1 VSGSHKICRA
11 CGRAF
16 RGVEIFCPEDGSRLH
31 VAKRSSSR
39 AADPLV
45 GMVLDSRYRVSRIL
59 GEGGMGI
66 VYEAF
71 HQRIDRKVAIKVL
84 REDFSSRPDVVER
97 FRREAK
103 SASRIGHPN
112 IVDVMDFGDT
122 PLGSSY
128 FVMEMLEGEDLA
140 DLLSREVRLS
150 PSRAVAIAYQCCR
163 ALAAAHEKG
172 IVHRDLKPEN
182 IFLLERG
189 GFPDFVKLVD
199 FGVAKMTELDHA
211 EGSGGRKL
219 TRTGMIFGTPEY
231 MSPEQANGQP
241 LDHRVDIYALGII
254 LYETLTGS
262 VPFEGESFMAVL
274 SKHAVQTVPPLREM
288 WPGLSVSP
296 ELEAVV
302 MCALTKSRDQRYPHM
317 RAFAEAL
324 EAVPELPD
332 TIPRDSHVP
341 VRTSTPG
348 SLVAPVRALTPEPRA
363 SDAVAT
369 ASVPEPS
376 LTPLS
381 TETSLS
387 PQEVPVGLAASEQR
401 SPKLFLPRAYVP
413 MAAAVVIV
421 GAFISALVLAR
432 PDRNE
437 RAAPAAAAAAPEPM
451 AAATPEPAAAPM
463 GVAAPEPAA
472 LKVPTTFEPAPVPVP
487 AAPEPVP
494 ELITLHVSTRP
505 SGAKLSL
512 VGGAQVCDATPC
524 EVEVVRGAPVS
535 FLARRGK
542 QRAMTTLEPRD
553 GAQILL
559 VLDNT
564 KSAAPAEE
572 REALEADVA
581 AAQDDLKVPAAFK

>member
-1 VSGSHKICRA
+1 MS
-11 CGRAF
+11 
-16 RGVEIFCPEDGSRLH
+16 
-31 VAKRSSSR
+31 KRSLSS

-45 GMVLDSRYRVSRIL
+45 GIVLDGRYRVSRIL

-71 HQRIDRKVAIKVL
+71 HQRLDRKVAIKVL
-84 REDFSSRPDVVER
+84 REDFSSRADVVER

-112 IVDVMDFGDT
+112 IVDVIDFGDT

-128 FVMEMLEGEDLA
+128 FVMELLEGEDLA

-150 PSRAVAIAYQCCR
+150 PSRAVSIAYQCCR
-163 ALAAAHEKG
+163 ALASAHEKG

-182 IFLLERG
+182 VFLLERG

-199 FGVAKMTELDHA
+199 FGVAKMTELDHT
-211 EGSGGRKL
+211 EGAAGRKL

-254 LYETLTGS
+254 LFETLTGS

-274 SKHAVQTVPPLREM
+274 SKHAVHPVPPLREV
-288 WPGLSVSP
+288 WPGLRVSP

-302 MCALTKSRDQRYPHM
+302 MRALTKQRDQRFPHM
-317 RAFAEAL
+317 RAFADAL
-324 EAVPELPD
+324 EAVPEMPD

-348 SLVAPVRALTPEPRA
+348 SITSPGRALAPELQA
-363 SDAVAT
+363 SVQARDPLAVPVAT
-369 ASVPEPS
+369 APTSS
-376 LTPLS
+376 SSFTPLV
-381 TETSLS
+381 TETSLT
-387 PQEVPVGLAASEQR
+387 PQEVAAHDDSPYGARSRRLAWQ
-401 SPKLFLPRAYVP
+401 RAYVP
-413 MAAAVVIV
+413 MAAAVVLV
-421 GAFISALVLAR
+421 AAFVSALVLAR
-432 PDRNE
+432 DDRNE
-437 RAAPAAAAAAPEPM
+437 RARAAAAAPVPSAVVEK
-451 AAATPEPAAAPM
+451 PEP
-463 GVAAPEPAA
+463 VA
-472 LKVPTTFEPAPVPVP
+472 PVP
-487 AAPEPVP
+487 AAPAAPVAAPVAAAPAAEPVP

-505 SGAKLSL
+505 SGAKVSL
-512 VGGAQVCDATPC
+512 VGGAQVCDKTPC
-524 EVEVVRGAPVS
+524 EVEVVRGVPVS

-553 GAQILL
+553 GAQVLL
-559 VLDNT
+559 VLDKAAN
-564 KSAAPAEE
+564 SDAPAEE
-572 REALEADVA
+572 REALKADIA
-581 AAQDDLKVPAAFK
+581 AAEEDLKIPANLR

>member
-1 VSGSHKICRA
+1 VAASHKICRA

-31 VAKRSSSR
+31 VSARSSSR

-45 GMVLDSRYRVSRIL
+45 GTVLDGRYRVSRIL

-84 REDFSSRPDVVER
+84 REDFSRRPDVVER

-140 DLLSREVRLS
+140 DLLSREIRLS

-182 IFLLERG
+182 VFLLERG

-199 FGVAKMTELDHA
+199 FGVAKMTELDHL

-274 SKHAVQTVPPLREM
+274 SKHAVHPVPPLRDT
-288 WPGLSVSP
+288 WPGLKVSP

-302 MCALTKSRDQRYPHM
+302 MRALTKQRDQRFPHM
-317 RAFAEAL
+317 RAFGEAL
-324 EAVPELPD
+324 EGVPEMPD
-332 TIPRDSHVP
+332 TIPRDSHVA
-341 VRTSTPG
+341 VRTSSPG
-348 SLVAPVRALTPEPRA
+348 SASSPGRLSTPEPRA
-363 SDAVAT
+363 SESLVTAPSPGEVPTDA
-369 ASVPEPS
+369 
-376 LTPLS
+376 
-381 TETSLS
+381 SLS
-387 PQEVPVGLAASEQR
+387 PQEVPVDLAAAAGSR
-401 SPKLFLPRAYVP
+401 SQKLLLHRVYVP
-413 MAAAVVIV
+413 MAAAVVVV

-432 PDRNE
+432 ADRDQPAVSSPTTTT
-437 RAAPAAAAAAPEPM
+437 AAAPPVPPAAAAPASAPEPP
-451 AAATPEPAAAPM
+451 AVPPAVAPATPAA
-463 GVAAPEPAA
+463 
-472 LKVPTTFEPAPVPVP
+472 K
-487 AAPEPVP
+487 PVP

-512 VGGAQVCDATPC
+512 AGGAQVCAATPC
-524 EVEVVRGAPVS
+524 EVEVVRGVPVS

-542 QRAMTTLEPRD
+542 QRAMTTIEPRD
-553 GAQILL
+553 GAQVLL
-559 VLDNT
+559 VLDA
-564 KSAAPAEE
+564 SASRAEAPREE
-572 REALEADVA
+572 AAVA
-581 AAQDDLKVPAAFK
+581 TEEDDDLKVPAAFK